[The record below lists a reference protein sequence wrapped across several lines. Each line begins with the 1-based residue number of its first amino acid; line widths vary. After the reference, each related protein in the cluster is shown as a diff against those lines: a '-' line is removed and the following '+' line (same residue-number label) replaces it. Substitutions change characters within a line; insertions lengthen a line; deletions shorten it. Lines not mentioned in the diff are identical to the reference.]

1 MMTAGGR
8 KSPVH
13 VHVDRETPVHV
24 HLKKKKKSRPGV
36 PTAVEGYRKS
46 TKSGSPPFIPPP
58 GKTSKRP
65 FTWEGNSHRL
75 EVSPPLGSGTL
86 RMEDLSTSEE
96 EDVNGKIRT
105 YEKKIGSLMT
115 EVGSLKNAVEFERA
129 RQVVEKKD
137 EQLNASRRILEEQE
151 DELLGYKQ
159 ELKATVKEN
168 EALRHSV
175 EKWKE
180 DANVTRTEV
189 GKLAGER
196 VSLLKK
202 LVEVEMDG
210 KAAGEQ
216 LVKLRD
222 TVRKLKEDKR
232 MSAADTTLLTRQ
244 REMLLQKLDEFER
257 TNKGLRRLLREHQE
271 SEEDHDHLRK
281 QQEVLLKRLTQSDTT
296 NERLQLEVVE
306 RDRQIETLLTQVE
319 ADKDQAVAF
328 EELKKT
334 METTRAHLQN
344 QLRTK
349 EMDSNRLSVQIR
361 VGIVELAIENS
372 LFAKRKREK
381 GLEEFF
387 LGSTVGTVS
396 LEDQCEQGRLEL
408 EHMQGLL
415 TAQREK
421 SAREKEALKKA
432 ARIQKDRV
440 SEREKDLEVLQ
451 EKLADRDVELSET
464 KRAEQSLK
472 EEKGDSELEIKTLKS
487 RVKELHEMVEST
499 AQEAQSNS
507 SALTAKLSNR
517 TQEVSA
523 LRLENEQ
530 LKADI
535 AALEERLHEEEQKA
549 TSKFGRELFSSHTLL
564 TLSGPGTKKVRATQS
579 KLAELLAKLEK
590 YEEMIEDYQSKVN
603 TSETEVT
610 ELQNSV
616 CEHQCRIDQLRKQH
630 KSDRE
635 EIKSLK
641 VCSKEYEAMLDEYKN
656 QIVSYEVDIRNLKAN
671 LEQSEHL
678 LTDHRARCTYNQ
690 GQIVQLNSAIKE
702 YEVIFSDYKE
712 QRQLHHTSTAK
723 LKRSPC
729 LKENIFLKESYS
741 RLSRIDRYRREAEET
756 KNRLY
761 EFEADSQ
768 RKQQENALEN
778 EKVKMKLQQRLQELE
793 PLADLLKSTDAR
805 LQESQER
812 MLAYERRS
820 GDHTKLISEL
830 TQKVEMQTDHL
841 EHFREKLRMA
851 QDEAK
856 SMQAQNELL
865 ERKLSEADQQNRE
878 LIGVISKKEESLYQT
893 QQRHEDLRAENI
905 RLGQQL
911 ESSVVDAR
919 RQVDSQKEK
928 ALVKERAAQAR
939 ITDLEAQLSRATA
952 SAAQMKKSKD
962 EAERRY
968 NSKLYDMRDR
978 LDQANSTTRSMQSY
992 VSFLKTS
999 YANVFDDLES
1009 PS

>member
-36 PTAVEGYRKS
+36 PTAVEQRLKTKRMSGFTKSAGYRKS

-65 FTWEGNSHRL
+65 FTWEGSSHRL

-361 VGIVELAIENS
+361 S
-372 LFAKRKREK
+372 
-381 GLEEFF
+381 LEE
-387 LGSTVGTVS
+387 
-396 LEDQCEQGRLEL
+396 QCEQGRLEL

-421 SAREKEALKKA
+421 SAREKDALKKA

-440 SEREKDLEVLQ
+440 SEREKDLEVLH
-451 EKLADRDVELSET
+451 EKLADRDMELSET

-487 RVKELHEMVEST
+487 RLKELHEMVEST

-507 SALTAKLSNR
+507 SALAAKLSNR

-549 TSKFGRELFSSHTLL
+549 TSK
-564 TLSGPGTKKVRATQS
+564 
-579 KLAELLAKLEK
+579 
-590 YEEMIEDYQSKVN
+590 
-603 TSETEVT
+603 
-610 ELQNSV
+610 
-616 CEHQCRIDQLRKQH
+616 
-630 KSDRE
+630 
-635 EIKSLK
+635 
-641 VCSKEYEAMLDEYKN
+641 
-656 QIVSYEVDIRNLKAN
+656 
-671 LEQSEHL
+671 
-678 LTDHRARCTYNQ
+678 
-690 GQIVQLNSAIKE
+690 
-702 YEVIFSDYKE
+702 
-712 QRQLHHTSTAK
+712 
-723 LKRSPC
+723 
-729 LKENIFLKESYS
+729 
-741 RLSRIDRYRREAEET
+741 IDRYRREAEEN

>member
-36 PTAVEGYRKS
+36 PTAVEQRLKTKRMSGFTKSAGYRKS

-65 FTWEGNSHRL
+65 FTWEGSSHRL

-361 VGIVELAIENS
+361 S
-372 LFAKRKREK
+372 
-381 GLEEFF
+381 LEE
-387 LGSTVGTVS
+387 
-396 LEDQCEQGRLEL
+396 QCEQGRLEL

-421 SAREKEALKKA
+421 SAREKDALKKA
-432 ARIQKDRV
+432 ARLQKDRV

-451 EKLADRDVELSET
+451 EKLADRDMELSET

-487 RVKELHEMVEST
+487 RLKELHEMVEST

-507 SALTAKLSNR
+507 SALAAKLSNR

-549 TSKFGRELFSSHTLL
+549 TSK
-564 TLSGPGTKKVRATQS
+564 
-579 KLAELLAKLEK
+579 
-590 YEEMIEDYQSKVN
+590 
-603 TSETEVT
+603 
-610 ELQNSV
+610 
-616 CEHQCRIDQLRKQH
+616 
-630 KSDRE
+630 
-635 EIKSLK
+635 
-641 VCSKEYEAMLDEYKN
+641 
-656 QIVSYEVDIRNLKAN
+656 
-671 LEQSEHL
+671 
-678 LTDHRARCTYNQ
+678 
-690 GQIVQLNSAIKE
+690 
-702 YEVIFSDYKE
+702 
-712 QRQLHHTSTAK
+712 
-723 LKRSPC
+723 
-729 LKENIFLKESYS
+729 
-741 RLSRIDRYRREAEET
+741 IDRYRREAEEN

-805 LQESQER
+805 LQESQDR

>member
-36 PTAVEGYRKS
+36 PTAVEQRLKTKRMSGFTKSAGYRKS

-65 FTWEGNSHRL
+65 FTWEGSSHRL

-361 VGIVELAIENS
+361 S
-372 LFAKRKREK
+372 
-381 GLEEFF
+381 LEE
-387 LGSTVGTVS
+387 
-396 LEDQCEQGRLEL
+396 QCEQGRLEL

-421 SAREKEALKKA
+421 SAREKDALKKA

-440 SEREKDLEVLQ
+440 SEREKDLEVLH
-451 EKLADRDVELSET
+451 EKLADRDMELSET

-487 RVKELHEMVEST
+487 RLKELHEMVEST

-507 SALTAKLSNR
+507 SALAAKLSNR

-549 TSKFGRELFSSHTLL
+549 TSK
-564 TLSGPGTKKVRATQS
+564 
-579 KLAELLAKLEK
+579 
-590 YEEMIEDYQSKVN
+590 
-603 TSETEVT
+603 
-610 ELQNSV
+610 
-616 CEHQCRIDQLRKQH
+616 
-630 KSDRE
+630 
-635 EIKSLK
+635 
-641 VCSKEYEAMLDEYKN
+641 
-656 QIVSYEVDIRNLKAN
+656 
-671 LEQSEHL
+671 
-678 LTDHRARCTYNQ
+678 
-690 GQIVQLNSAIKE
+690 
-702 YEVIFSDYKE
+702 
-712 QRQLHHTSTAK
+712 
-723 LKRSPC
+723 
-729 LKENIFLKESYS
+729 
-741 RLSRIDRYRREAEET
+741 IDRYRREAEEN

-805 LQESQER
+805 LQESQDR

>member
-36 PTAVEGYRKS
+36 PTAVEQRLKTKRMSGFTKSAGYRKS

-65 FTWEGNSHRL
+65 FTWEGSSHRL

-361 VGIVELAIENS
+361 S
-372 LFAKRKREK
+372 
-381 GLEEFF
+381 LEE
-387 LGSTVGTVS
+387 
-396 LEDQCEQGRLEL
+396 QCEQGRLEL

-421 SAREKEALKKA
+421 SAREKDALKKA

-440 SEREKDLEVLQ
+440 SEREKDLQVLQ
-451 EKLADRDVELSET
+451 EKLADRDMELSET

-487 RVKELHEMVEST
+487 RLKELHEMVEST

-507 SALTAKLSNR
+507 SALAAKLSNR

-549 TSKFGRELFSSHTLL
+549 TSK
-564 TLSGPGTKKVRATQS
+564 
-579 KLAELLAKLEK
+579 
-590 YEEMIEDYQSKVN
+590 
-603 TSETEVT
+603 
-610 ELQNSV
+610 
-616 CEHQCRIDQLRKQH
+616 
-630 KSDRE
+630 
-635 EIKSLK
+635 
-641 VCSKEYEAMLDEYKN
+641 
-656 QIVSYEVDIRNLKAN
+656 
-671 LEQSEHL
+671 
-678 LTDHRARCTYNQ
+678 
-690 GQIVQLNSAIKE
+690 
-702 YEVIFSDYKE
+702 
-712 QRQLHHTSTAK
+712 
-723 LKRSPC
+723 
-729 LKENIFLKESYS
+729 
-741 RLSRIDRYRREAEET
+741 IDRYRREAEEN

-805 LQESQER
+805 LQESQDR

-952 SAAQMKKSKD
+952 SAAHMKKSKD

>member
-36 PTAVEGYRKS
+36 PTAVEQRLKTKRMSGFTKSAGYRKS

-58 GKTSKRP
+58 GKTSKKP
-65 FTWEGNSHRL
+65 FTWEGSSHRL

-361 VGIVELAIENS
+361 
-372 LFAKRKREK
+372 
-381 GLEEFF
+381 
-387 LGSTVGTVS
+387 S

-421 SAREKEALKKA
+421 SAREKDALKKA

-440 SEREKDLEVLQ
+440 SDREKDLEVLQ
-451 EKLADRDVELSET
+451 EKLADRDMELSET

-507 SALTAKLSNR
+507 SALAAKLSNR

-549 TSKFGRELFSSHTLL
+549 TS
-564 TLSGPGTKKVRATQS
+564 
-579 KLAELLAKLEK
+579 
-590 YEEMIEDYQSKVN
+590 
-603 TSETEVT
+603 
-610 ELQNSV
+610 
-616 CEHQCRIDQLRKQH
+616 
-630 KSDRE
+630 
-635 EIKSLK
+635 
-641 VCSKEYEAMLDEYKN
+641 
-656 QIVSYEVDIRNLKAN
+656 
-671 LEQSEHL
+671 
-678 LTDHRARCTYNQ
+678 
-690 GQIVQLNSAIKE
+690 
-702 YEVIFSDYKE
+702 
-712 QRQLHHTSTAK
+712 
-723 LKRSPC
+723 
-729 LKENIFLKESYS
+729 
-741 RLSRIDRYRREAEET
+741 
-756 KNRLY
+756 
-761 EFEADSQ
+761 
-768 RKQQENALEN
+768 
-778 EKVKMKLQQRLQELE
+778 KVKMKLQQRLQELE

>member
-36 PTAVEGYRKS
+36 PTAVEQRLKTKRMSGFTKSAGYRKS

-58 GKTSKRP
+58 GKTSKKP
-65 FTWEGNSHRL
+65 FTWEGSSHRL

-361 VGIVELAIENS
+361 
-372 LFAKRKREK
+372 
-381 GLEEFF
+381 
-387 LGSTVGTVS
+387 S

-421 SAREKEALKKA
+421 SAREKDALKKA

-440 SEREKDLEVLQ
+440 SDREKDLEVLQ
-451 EKLADRDVELSET
+451 EKLADRDMELSET

-507 SALTAKLSNR
+507 SALAAKLSNR

-549 TSKFGRELFSSHTLL
+549 TSK
-564 TLSGPGTKKVRATQS
+564 
-579 KLAELLAKLEK
+579 
-590 YEEMIEDYQSKVN
+590 
-603 TSETEVT
+603 
-610 ELQNSV
+610 
-616 CEHQCRIDQLRKQH
+616 
-630 KSDRE
+630 
-635 EIKSLK
+635 
-641 VCSKEYEAMLDEYKN
+641 
-656 QIVSYEVDIRNLKAN
+656 
-671 LEQSEHL
+671 
-678 LTDHRARCTYNQ
+678 
-690 GQIVQLNSAIKE
+690 
-702 YEVIFSDYKE
+702 
-712 QRQLHHTSTAK
+712 
-723 LKRSPC
+723 
-729 LKENIFLKESYS
+729 
-741 RLSRIDRYRREAEET
+741 IDRYRREAEEN

-761 EFEADSQ
+761 EYEADSQ

>member
-36 PTAVEGYRKS
+36 PTAVEQRLKTKRMSGFTKSAGYRKS

-58 GKTSKRP
+58 GKTSKKP
-65 FTWEGNSHRL
+65 FTWEGSSHRL

-86 RMEDLSTSEE
+86 RMEDLSTSE
-96 EDVNGKIRT
+96 
-105 YEKKIGSLMT
+105 
-115 EVGSLKNAVEFERA
+115 VEFERA

-361 VGIVELAIENS
+361 
-372 LFAKRKREK
+372 
-381 GLEEFF
+381 
-387 LGSTVGTVS
+387 S

-421 SAREKEALKKA
+421 SAREKDALKKA

-440 SEREKDLEVLQ
+440 SDREKDLEVLQ
-451 EKLADRDVELSET
+451 EKLADRDMELSET

-507 SALTAKLSNR
+507 SALAAKLSNR

-549 TSKFGRELFSSHTLL
+549 TS
-564 TLSGPGTKKVRATQS
+564 KVRATQS

-641 VCSKEYEAMLDEYKN
+641 ICSKEYEAMLDEYKN

-712 QRQLHHTSTAK
+712 Q
-723 LKRSPC
+723 
-729 LKENIFLKESYS
+729 
-741 RLSRIDRYRREAEET
+741 IDRYRREAEEN

-761 EFEADSQ
+761 EYEADSQ

>member
-36 PTAVEGYRKS
+36 PTAVEQRLKTKRMSGFTKSAGYRKS
-46 TKSGSPPFIPPP
+46 TKSGSPPFVPPP

-65 FTWEGNSHRL
+65 FTWEGSSHRL

-271 SEEDHDHLRK
+271 SEEDQDHLRK

-361 VGIVELAIENS
+361 S
-372 LFAKRKREK
+372 
-381 GLEEFF
+381 LEE
-387 LGSTVGTVS
+387 
-396 LEDQCEQGRLEL
+396 QCEQGRLEL

-451 EKLADRDVELSET
+451 EKLTDRDMELSET

-487 RVKELHEMVEST
+487 RLKELHEMVEST

-507 SALTAKLSNR
+507 SALAAKLSNR

-549 TSKFGRELFSSHTLL
+549 TSK
-564 TLSGPGTKKVRATQS
+564 
-579 KLAELLAKLEK
+579 
-590 YEEMIEDYQSKVN
+590 
-603 TSETEVT
+603 
-610 ELQNSV
+610 
-616 CEHQCRIDQLRKQH
+616 
-630 KSDRE
+630 
-635 EIKSLK
+635 
-641 VCSKEYEAMLDEYKN
+641 
-656 QIVSYEVDIRNLKAN
+656 
-671 LEQSEHL
+671 
-678 LTDHRARCTYNQ
+678 
-690 GQIVQLNSAIKE
+690 
-702 YEVIFSDYKE
+702 
-712 QRQLHHTSTAK
+712 
-723 LKRSPC
+723 
-729 LKENIFLKESYS
+729 
-741 RLSRIDRYRREAEET
+741 IDRYRREAEEN

-761 EFEADSQ
+761 EYEADSQ

>member
-36 PTAVEGYRKS
+36 PTAVEQRLKTKRMSGFTKSAGYRKS

-65 FTWEGNSHRL
+65 FTWEGSSHRL

-361 VGIVELAIENS
+361 S
-372 LFAKRKREK
+372 
-381 GLEEFF
+381 LEE
-387 LGSTVGTVS
+387 
-396 LEDQCEQGRLEL
+396 QCEQGRLEL

-421 SAREKEALKKA
+421 SAREKDALKKA

-451 EKLADRDVELSET
+451 EKLADRDIELSET

-487 RVKELHEMVEST
+487 RLKELHEMVEST

-507 SALTAKLSNR
+507 SALAAKLSNR

-523 LRLENEQ
+523 IRLENEQ

-549 TSKFGRELFSSHTLL
+549 TSK
-564 TLSGPGTKKVRATQS
+564 
-579 KLAELLAKLEK
+579 
-590 YEEMIEDYQSKVN
+590 
-603 TSETEVT
+603 
-610 ELQNSV
+610 
-616 CEHQCRIDQLRKQH
+616 
-630 KSDRE
+630 
-635 EIKSLK
+635 
-641 VCSKEYEAMLDEYKN
+641 
-656 QIVSYEVDIRNLKAN
+656 
-671 LEQSEHL
+671 
-678 LTDHRARCTYNQ
+678 
-690 GQIVQLNSAIKE
+690 
-702 YEVIFSDYKE
+702 
-712 QRQLHHTSTAK
+712 
-723 LKRSPC
+723 
-729 LKENIFLKESYS
+729 
-741 RLSRIDRYRREAEET
+741 IDRYRREAEEN

-805 LQESQER
+805 LQESQDR